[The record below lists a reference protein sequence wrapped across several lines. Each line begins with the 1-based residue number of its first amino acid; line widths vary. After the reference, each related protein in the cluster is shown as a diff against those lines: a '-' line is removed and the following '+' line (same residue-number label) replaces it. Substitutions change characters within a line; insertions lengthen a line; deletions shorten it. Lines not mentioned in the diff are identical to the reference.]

1 MFLAATFVIS
11 YDLSF
16 VWSIYF
22 IEKAQVVADNIF
34 AVFFQLSD
42 EPAFCCNGNFI
53 KSAPLKRRKRFW
65 KSTLERTPLRSLGF
79 DSTRNMF
86 PVSY

>member
-34 AVFFQLSD
+34 AVFSNFLMNQHSAVMAILSSQLPSNEEED
-42 EPAFCCNGNFI
+42 FG
-53 KSAPLKRRKRFW
+53 KVLLKEL
-65 KSTLERTPLRSLGF
+65 SF
-79 DSTRNMF
+79 DL
-86 PVSY
+86 